1 MQSDD
6 KISRGPWPGELK
18 KTFVGVYYT
27 QITDFGLDFPIIY
40 TFKKAKSIN

>member
-18 KTFVGVYYT
+18 KNIRRRVLYP
-27 QITDFGLDFPIIY
+27 DH
-40 TFKKAKSIN
+40 